1 MSFLVDIFGY
11 LTVVLHGLSITA
23 EAMTVG
29 GVAFML
35 FVVHPFREE
44 MGPHAPVIAGR
55 AWRCLAWS
63 AAALI
68 AIEALVAFIQV
79 SVLSS
84 TEDLPVAQVLGA
96 SFVTAS
102 AVKIAAALI
111 IALLAMRRQG
121 GMRGVLAALAVIVEA
136 ASVSASHAIAQ
147 MDQRFLLCLY
157 EFLHRTGAAVW
168 IGGLPYFMIALNRL
182 DTGQAWAA
190 VGRRYSILSVLSVSA
205 IALAGV
211 GMSLQ
216 YIASLPALY
225 GTAYG
230 VMVMTKL
237 VLFAG
242 LLCFG
247 LHNYRLIE
255 RLGANPLTPILR
267 LKRSVEV
274 EIGVGITVFF
284 CAASITS
291 LPPAVDLPN
300 DRATLHEIVER
311 MTPEWPRLT
320 SPQHGDLAIPA
331 LQAKLDAEAVA
342 EKANAAAEAF
352 VPGAGELPPRNA
364 EDIAWS
370 EYNHHWAGIAV
381 LVIGLVALL
390 ERFGVKPA
398 RHWPLLFLGLAA
410 FLLVRSDPEVWPMG
424 SEGLL
429 ESLRDPEV
437 VQHRLFVLVIIIFG
451 IFEWRVRTG
460 GLGATRAAWV
470 FPLMTAVGAGLLLT
484 HQHAIS
490 NFKDQLLI
498 EYSHAPLAVFG
509 VAAAWARWL
518 EIRLDG
524 TAARRAGF
532 VWPLCFVMVGLIL
545 LDYREA

>member
-1 MSFLVDIFGY
+1 VSFLVDIFGY

-23 EAMTVG
+23 EALTVG
-29 GVAFML
+29 GVAFTL
-35 FVVHPFREE
+35 LVADAFAPE
-44 MGPHAPVIAGR
+44 MGPNADTVSRITRRWLAGS
-55 AWRCLAWS
+55 ALAL
-63 AAALI
+63 ALVEALI
-68 AIEALVAFIQV
+68 VFIQV
-79 SVLSS
+79 SVLSA
-84 TEDLPVAQVLGA
+84 TEDLAWAEGLGA
-96 SFVTAS
+96 GFVVPS
-102 AVKIAAALI
+102 MVKILAALAI
-111 IALLAMRRQG
+111 MGLAGVRRPGFRLALP
-121 GMRGVLAALAVIVEA
+121 VLAALVPASAV
-136 ASVSASHAIAQ
+136 ASSHAVAQ
-147 MDQRFLLCLY
+147 IDHRALMCL
-157 EFLHRTGAAVW
+157 FDFVHRVGASVW
-168 IGGLPYFMIALNRL
+168 IGGLPYFLVTLNRL
-182 DTGQAWAA
+182 DSGSALAV
-190 VGRRYSILSVLSVSA
+190 VGRRYSVMSMVSVLA
-205 IALAGV
+205 IAAAGI

-216 YIASLPALY
+216 YIGSWPALY

-230 VMVMTKL
+230 VMVMTKI

-247 LHNYRLIE
+247 AHNYRLVE
-255 RLGANPLTPILR
+255 RLGLDPTTSILR

-274 EIGVGITVFF
+274 EIGVGITIFF

-291 LPPAVDLPN
+291 LPPAVDLPD
-300 DRATLHEIVER
+300 DRATLTEIVQR
-311 MTPEWPRLT
+311 MTPEWPRLV

-342 EKANAAAEAF
+342 AKSNAAAEAF
-352 VPGAGELPPRNA
+352 VPGAGDLPPRNA

-370 EYNHHWAGIAV
+370 EYNHHWAGVAV

-390 ERFGVKPA
+390 EHLGVRPA

-410 FLLVRSDPEVWPMG
+410 FLLVRSDPEVWPLG
-424 SEGLL
+424 TEGLL

-437 VQHRLFVLVIIIFG
+437 VQHRMFVLVIVVFG

-470 FPLMTAVGAGLLLT
+470 FPLLTAVGGGLLLT

-524 TAARRAGF
+524 PAARKAGF
-532 VWPLCFVMVGLIL
+532 VWPLCFMMVGLIL